1 MFLEEQS
8 KAEWL
13 SLLKSSIKEY
23 TLQEGLCLPPF
34 VNKEIVGGEIS
45 IPDKDFIFPTPWLIL
60 CNAQDEGLL
69 TAALHNGVT
78 GVICPKGTN
87 LPTLDTQILP
97 LYFTV
102 EDRFS
107 LDYKDDIFGTTDL
120 YKRVIDLNNYKN
132 EGVNIVHELAIAL
145 KQLYDISQV
154 ANQKDIYIIYTTRI
168 GGSFL
173 EEIAKLRSMRYLA
186 KSLGKILDKNIKI
199 QIFVSNAVTNKTK
212 DEPVNN
218 IIRTTIET
226 MAAVL
231 GSADGIYMDT
241 YGHYDK
247 EISQN
252 LAQNIQHLLVHESEY
267 GKYSNMIEG
276 AYAIEY
282 LSRQAIDIAWRYFI
296 EIRDKSPL
304 EAEAVFIYWCEED
317 ALHTTQQYDSLEKI
331 LVGVNKFKAPTA

>member
-34 VNKEIVGGEIS
+34 VNKEILGTEIS
-45 IPDKDFIFPTPWLIL
+45 IPDKDFVFPSPWLIL
-60 CNAQDEGLL
+60 CNTDDEELL
-69 TAALHNGVT
+69 AAALRNGVS
-78 GVICPKGTN
+78 GVICQTGMN
-87 LPTLDTQILP
+87 LASLDTQILP
-97 LYFTV
+97 LYLID
-102 EDRFS
+102 EDKFS
-107 LDYKDDIFGTTDL
+107 LQYRDDVFGIHDF
-120 YKRVIDLNNYKN
+120 YKRVIDLNNFKD
-132 EGVNIVHELAIAL
+132 EGANIVHELTIAL
-145 KQLYDISQV
+145 KKTYDIIQA
-154 ANQKDIYIIYTTRI
+154 ANKKDIFIIYTTRV
-168 GGSFL
+168 GASFL
-173 EEIAKLRSMRYLA
+173 EEIAKLRSLRYLV
-186 KSLGKILDKNIKI
+186 KSLSLIMDKNIKI

-241 YGHYDK
+241 YGHCDK

-296 EIRDKSPL
+296 EIRDKIPL
-304 EAEAVFIYWCEED
+304 EAEAVFKSWCEED
-317 ALHTTQQYDSLEKI
+317 AQHTAEQYESLEKI
-331 LVGVNKFKAPTA
+331 WVGVNKFKAPTA